1 MVEVSIERPAIYV
14 VATPLGNLGDLSPRA
29 AGLLRKSDLILAE
42 DTRHSRRL
50 LDHIGGSS
58 APLAA
63 MHEHNERDI
72 AAGLVARIAAERLA
86 VCVIT
91 DAGTPLISDPGF
103 PLVVQALEAGLP
115 VRPVPGP
122 CALVAALSVSGLDT
136 TRFLFEGFLPAKAH
150 AREER
155 LTALAGM
162 SHTVVCYEAPHR
174 ILGTLEDVVRIV
186 GSERPIALAREL
198 TKLHETVYHGSAG
211 EVLAAVRRDAHGTYG
226 EFVLVI
232 GPGPEQAPDE
242 TEARRVLTVLLARF
256 SRRDA
261 VDAAAEILR
270 MRRNQ
275 LYALSLELAPEA

>member
-29 AGLLRKSDLILAE
+29 AALLRKADLILAE
-42 DTRHSRRL
+42 DTRHSRKL
-50 LDHIGGSS
+50 LDHIGGTA

-63 MHEHNERDI
+63 MHEHNERDV
-72 AAGLVARIAAERLA
+72 ATGLVARIAAERLA

-103 PLVVQALEAGLP
+103 PLVVQALQAGLP

-136 TRFLFEGFLPAKAH
+136 SRFLFEGFLPAKAH

-155 LTALAGM
+155 LKALAAL
-162 SHTVVCYEAPHR
+162 SYTVVCYEAPHR
-174 ILGTLEDVVRIV
+174 ILGTLEDVVRVV
-186 GSERPIALAREL
+186 GDERPIALAREL
-198 TKLHETVYHGSAG
+198 TKLHETVYRGPAG
-211 EVLAAVRRDAHGTYG
+211 AVLAAVREDPHGTYG
-226 EFVLVI
+226 EFVLII
-232 GPGPEQAPDE
+232 GPGPERAPDE
-242 TEARRVLTVLLARF
+242 AESRRVLGLLLARF

-261 VDAAAEILR
+261 VDAAAEILGL
-270 MRRNQ
+270 RRNQ
-275 LYALSLELAPEA
+275 LYALSLELAPET